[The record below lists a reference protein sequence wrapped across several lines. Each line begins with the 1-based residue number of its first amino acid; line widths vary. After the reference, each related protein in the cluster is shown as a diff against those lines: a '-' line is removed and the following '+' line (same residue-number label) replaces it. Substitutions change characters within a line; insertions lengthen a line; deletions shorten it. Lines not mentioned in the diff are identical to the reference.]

1 MPYKK
6 QQHGDD
12 VAGRFV
18 SEMELL
24 KKEYLD
30 IWEKVG
36 ISPSQFSHIK
46 AGNRYPT
53 VDHLTN
59 LVKRY
64 HYSGTWLLTGTGNKK
79 NEPAVPSIEEKLAA
93 IEEQLTK
100 LNTRLNLEQMTGGNK
115 KGNKNRETGTK

>member
-24 KKEYLD
+24 KKEHPD
-30 IWEKVG
+30 IWDKVG
-36 ISPSQFSHIK
+36 ISSSQFSHIK

-59 LVKRY
+59 LVKHY
-64 HYSGTWLLTGTGNKK
+64 HYSGTWLLTGTGDRR
-79 NEPAVPSIEEKLAA
+79 NEPATPSVEKKLAA
-93 IEEQLTK
+93 IQEQLAK
-100 LNTRLNLEQMTGGNK
+100 INTRLDLEQETGGNK
-115 KGNKNRETGTK
+115 KGNKTRETGTK